1 MSDIDFGSSQ
11 GEQLATLVRVVRDMH
26 RDFYGNGKP
35 RHQTESGDFHM
46 DQHAGAERERENQH
60 KSNTRKLNAI
70 MLILTAIGLVIAIV
84 GIIVS
89 VEVAH
94 RADMDPARIFHS
106 FVQDVQLSF
115 REPPPLDSANV
126 PF

>member
-26 RDFYGNGKP
+26 RDFYGNGAPGIK
-35 RHQTESGDFHM
+35 RKAETFM

-70 MLILTAIGLVIAIV
+70 MLILTAI
-84 GIIVS
+84 
-89 VEVAH
+89 
-94 RADMDPARIFHS
+94 
-106 FVQDVQLSF
+106 
-115 REPPPLDSANV
+115 NV
-126 PF
+126 K